1 MPEEE
6 EDAPDLPDVPLA
18 AVGRYAKFSDAQE
31 RGLVA
36 AALDRAYWVK
46 REGPEFVLYVED
58 PAREIVGAE
67 LDKFEIERC
76 ERAAELARAAQ
87 PAPKIETM
95 PLFVAAWAMSMFW
108 LVQNYAPRGWMERG
122 EADSARIIFEGHW
135 WRTATALTLHGD
147 LSHFLANLATGL
159 LFAAFVQPQLGSGL
173 AWFGIVLSGMLGN
186 FANAW
191 FYRSEPH
198 FSIGASTAVFG
209 ALGLLVA
216 GEFIDRLRHAATRAK
231 WQLVLP
237 LGAGLALL
245 AYLGAGDEHS
255 KRTDSMAH
263 LFGFAAGLALG
274 APAAVFRLRE
284 HTPRWLQ
291 YIAGWLALAVL
302 AGAWLAAVRRS

>member
-1 MPEEE
+1 M
-6 EDAPDLPDVPLA
+6 
-18 AVGRYAKFSDAQE
+18 
-31 RGLVA
+31 
-36 AALDRAYWVK
+36 
-46 REGPEFVLYVED
+46 
-58 PAREIVGAE
+58 
-67 LDKFEIERC
+67 
-76 ERAAELARAAQ
+76 
-87 PAPKIETM
+87 
-95 PLFVAAWAMSMFW
+95 LFRS
-108 LVQNYAPRGWMERG
+108 
-122 EADSARIIFEGHW
+122 
-135 WRTATALTLHGD
+135 LHGD